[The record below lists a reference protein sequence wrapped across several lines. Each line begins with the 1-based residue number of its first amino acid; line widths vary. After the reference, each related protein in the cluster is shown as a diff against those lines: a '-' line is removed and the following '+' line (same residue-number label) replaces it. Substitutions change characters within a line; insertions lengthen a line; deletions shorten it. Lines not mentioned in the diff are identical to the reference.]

1 MFNHPL
7 RAPSWRVPAAP
18 GGPSRGR
25 ANWGIATDEARTH
38 EATNH
43 GNRPAMSSASNT
55 SRRAFW
61 AVLTAPAAW
70 ITLFFVVPLSVIWA
84 YSFGRTLGL
93 TEVAV
98 TGTLDN
104 YVRVFDPVY
113 LLIFAKS
120 LVFAGVTTAVCLV
133 IGFPYAL
140 AMTFASDRGKILL
153 LLGIMLPFWTNL
165 LVRTYA
171 LMAVMRTEGYINDM
185 FGLFGFGPV
194 EMLHTNFAVIVGLVY
209 VHLPF
214 IILPL
219 YSTLDRMDR
228 SLIEAS
234 LDLGAGH
241 IATIFKII
249 VPIAKPGILSAIM
262 LTFIPALGSYLTPDL
277 LGGPDSQMIASV
289 IERQFKRANDWP
301 FGAALSFMLMY
312 LTLLAMGLRAIQDRR
327 AARARPQGD
336 A

>member
-1 MFNHPL
+1 MMSTWDRSKGSFL
-7 RAPSWRVPAAP
+7 AVIAAP
-18 GGPSRGR
+18 
-25 ANWGIATDEARTH
+25 A
-38 EATNH
+38 
-43 GNRPAMSSASNT
+43 
-55 SRRAFW
+55 
-61 AVLTAPAAW
+61 LW
-70 ITLFFVVPLSVIWA
+70 IVLFFVVPLSVIWA

-98 TGTLDN
+98 TGTLAN
-104 YVRVFDPVY
+104 YARVFDPVY
-113 LLIFAKS
+113 LMIFGKS
-120 LVFAGVTTAVCLV
+120 LVFAGLTTAVCLLV
-133 IGFPYAL
+133 GFPYAL

-171 LMAVMRTEGYINDM
+171 LMAVMRTEGYINDV
-185 FGLFGFGPV
+185 FGLVGLGPF

-214 IILPL
+214 IVLPL

-241 IATIFKII
+241 ITTMLKVVI
-249 VPIAKPGILSAIM
+249 PIAKPGILSAIM

-312 LTLLAMGLRAIQDRR
+312 LTLLAMGLRALYERR
-327 AARARPQGD
+327 QSGARTAGE

>member
-1 MFNHPL
+1 MTQTTTRITGGSAGAFWTVL
-7 RAPSWRVPAAP
+7 AAP
-18 GGPSRGR
+18 
-25 ANWGIATDEARTH
+25 ALWMLA
-38 EATNH
+38 
-43 GNRPAMSSASNT
+43 
-55 SRRAFW
+55 
-61 AVLTAPAAW
+61 
-70 ITLFFVVPLSVIWA
+70 FFVIPLSVIWA
-84 YSFGRTLGL
+84 YSFGHTMGL

-98 TGTLDN
+98 TGTLSN

-113 LLIFAKS
+113 LMIFAKS
-120 LVFAGVTTAVCLV
+120 LVFAAATTAVCLI

-140 AMTFASDRGKILL
+140 VMTFASQRGKILL
-153 LLGIMLPFWTNL
+153 LLAIMLPFWTNL

-171 LMAVMRTEGYINDM
+171 LMAVMRTEGWINDG
-185 FGLFGFGPV
+185 FGLIGLGPF

-214 IILPL
+214 IVLPL
-219 YSTLDRMDR
+219 FSTLDRLDR

-241 IATIFKII
+241 FRTMFQI
-249 VPIAKPGILSAIM
+249 VIPIVWPGILSA
-262 LTFIPALGSYLTPDL
+262 LLLCFIPALGSYLTPDL

-312 LTLLAMGLRAIQDRR
+312 LTLAAMAWRALAERR
-327 AARARPQGD
+327 AAARE
-336 A
+336 AK

>member
-1 MFNHPL
+1 MNG
-7 RAPSWRVPAAP
+7 SWQR
-18 GGPSRGR
+18 
-25 ANWGIATDEARTH
+25 ERT
-38 EATNH
+38 
-43 GNRPAMSSASNT
+43 
-55 SRRAFW
+55 AFFS
-61 AVLTAPAAW
+61 VITAPALW
-70 ITLFFVVPLSVIWA
+70 IALFFVVPLSVIWA

-98 TGTLDN
+98 TGTLAN
-104 YVRVFDPVY
+104 YARVFDPVY
-113 LLIFAKS
+113 LMIFVKS
-120 LVFAGVTTAVCLV
+120 LAFAGVTTAICLV

-140 AMTFASDRGKILL
+140 VMTFATDRGKILL

-171 LMAVMRTEGYINDM
+171 LMAVMRTEGWVND
-185 FGLFGFGPV
+185 FAGLIGLGPF

-214 IILPL
+214 IVLPL
-219 YSTLDRMDR
+219 YSSLDRLDR
-228 SLIEAS
+228 SLLEAS

-241 IATIFKII
+241 FRTIFQVV
-249 VPIAKPGILSAIM
+249 VPIARPGILSAIM
-262 LTFIPALGSYLTPDL
+262 LCFIPALGSYLTPDL

-312 LTLLAMGLRAIQDRR
+312 LTLAVMLVRAWQERR
-327 AARARPQGD
+327 KEARA
-336 A
+336 

>member
-1 MFNHPL
+1 MSTVSGIDPGS
-7 RAPSWRVPAAP
+7 RAGPA
-18 GGPSRGR
+18 SGR
-25 ANWGIATDEARTH
+25 STFLAVIA
-38 EATNH
+38 
-43 GNRPAMSSASNT
+43 
-55 SRRAFW
+55 
-61 AVLTAPAAW
+61 APAAW

-104 YVRVFDPVY
+104 YVRLLDPVY
-113 LLIFAKS
+113 VLIFAKS
-120 LVFAGVTTAVCLV
+120 LVFAAATTAICLV

-171 LMAVMRTEGYINDM
+171 LMAVMRTEGYINDL
-185 FGLFGFGPV
+185 FGLVGLGPF

-219 YSTLDRMDR
+219 YSTLDRLDR

-241 IATIFKII
+241 IATMFKVVI
-249 VPIAKPGILSAIM
+249 PIARPGILSAIM

-301 FGAALSFMLMY
+301 FGAALSFVLMY
-312 LTLLAMGLRAIQDRR
+312 LTLLAMAVRAIQDRR
-327 AARARPQGD
+327 RAAGAARTGD

>member
-1 MFNHPL
+1 MTDKTSHI
-7 RAPSWRVPAAP
+7 S
-18 GGPSRGR
+18 GG
-25 ANWGIATDEARTH
+25 
-38 EATNH
+38 
-43 GNRPAMSSASNT
+43 SSG
-55 SRRAFW
+55 AFW
-61 AVLTAPAAW
+61 AVSLAPIVW
-70 ITLFFVVPLSVIWA
+70 IVLFFVVPLSVIWS

-120 LVFAGVTTAVCLV
+120 LTFAAITTAICLIV
-133 IGFPYAL
+133 GFPYAL
-140 AMTFASDRGKILL
+140 VMTFATPRGKILL

-171 LMAVMRTEGYINDM
+171 LMAVMRTEGWIND
-185 FGLFGFGPV
+185 GLGLLGIGPV
-194 EMLHTNFAVIVGLVY
+194 EMLHTNFAVVTGLVY

-214 IILPL
+214 IVLPL
-219 YSTLDRMDR
+219 FSTLDRLDR

-241 IATIFKII
+241 LRTIFQI
-249 VPIAKPGILSAIM
+249 VVPVVLPGILSAV
-262 LTFIPALGSYLTPDL
+262 LLCFIPALGSYLTPDL

-312 LTLLAMGLRAIQDRR
+312 LTLAAMVWRAWSDRR
-327 AARARPQGD
+327 AGRKEAH
-336 A
+336 